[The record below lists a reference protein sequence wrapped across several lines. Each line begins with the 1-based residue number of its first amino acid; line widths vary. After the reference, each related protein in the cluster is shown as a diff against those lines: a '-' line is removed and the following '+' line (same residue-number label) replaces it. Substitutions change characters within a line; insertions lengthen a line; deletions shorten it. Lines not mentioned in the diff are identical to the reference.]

1 MNEKTT
7 QDLDMMKVGV
17 VFWGGWVGGG
27 SVNSTSTQ
35 LYIFPH
41 RKLFSDRLI
50 QATANLC
57 AGFMFVYIHIYR
69 FHIGSYQDGRQLY
82 I

>member
-1 MNEKTT
+1 MMN
-7 QDLDMMKVGV
+7 VGV
-17 VFWGGWVGGG
+17 MFWWGGGG

-35 LYIFPH
+35 FYIFPH
-41 RKLFSDRLI
+41 RKLLSDRLI

-57 AGFMFVYIHIYR
+57 AGFMFVYIHIYK

-82 I
+82 IYF